1 MAAKLDKSLNLVV
14 PIETEAHGTVYV
26 HSTPIRT
33 ETFKR
38 YFLLISKTLNSIYAE
53 GIHTVAGPRVASL
66 MLQSIAGECGED
78 GAPTQA
84 EELLAEI
91 RRLTTVQVWGA
102 NGWDTVMLDVAK
114 SRGVLTEDEADE
126 AEGFIVFFTCIFH
139 VHRKTEISA
148 FLLPMQ
154 TLWGTQTTS
163 LNATEYR
170 ASLPTLTPPEP
181 FTPTAEASLIPI

>member
-1 MAAKLDKSLNLVV
+1 MAIKIDKALNLVV
-14 PIETEAHGTVYV
+14 PIETESHGTVYV

-38 YFLLISKTLNSIYAE
+38 YFLLISKTLNSIYSE
-53 GIHTVAGPRVASL
+53 GLHTVAGPRVASL
-66 MLQSIAGECGED
+66 MLQSVAGERGED

-84 EELLAEI
+84 DELLAEI
-91 RRLTTVQVWGA
+91 RRLTMVQIWGD
-102 NGWDTVMLDVAK
+102 NGWESVMLDVVK
-114 SRGVLTEDEADE
+114 SRGLLSEDEADE
-126 AEGFIVFFTCIFH
+126 AEGFIVFFTCIYH

-148 FLLPMQ
+148 FLQPMQ

-170 ASLPTLTPPEP
+170 ASLPILTPLET
-181 FTPTAEASLIPI
+181 FTPTASASSIPI

>member
-1 MAAKLDKSLNLVV
+1 MAIKLDKALNLVV
-14 PIETEAHGTVYV
+14 PIETEEHGTVYV

-38 YFLLISKTLNSIYAE
+38 YFLLISKTLNGIYAE

-66 MLQSIAGECGED
+66 MLQSMAGERGED

-84 EELLAEI
+84 DELLAEI
-91 RRLTTVQVWGA
+91 RRLTNVQVWGP
-102 NGWDTVMLDVAK
+102 NGWETVMLDVAK
-114 SRGVLTEDEADE
+114 SRGLLTEDEADE

-170 ASLPTLTPPEP
+170 ASLPMLTQPETSAIP
-181 FTPTAEASLIPI
+181 ASSIPI